1 MNTQTDLFQSNQNTS
16 SQNESPVVCLGI
28 EFENDTVRRDYF
40 TELLS
45 EKLKDP
51 EFRSIEGFPLG
62 EDEDILNLSDPPYY
76 TACPNPWIS
85 DFITEWES
93 EKPEQPEGYEYHR
106 EPFAADVSEG
116 KSHPIYTAHTYH
128 TKVPH
133 RAIMRYILHYTQPG
147 DIVLDSFAGTGM
159 AGVAAQMC
167 GNKSEVESLGYQV
180 TSDGSILKS
189 ENNESGEKVLV
200 PFSKLGA
207 RKAVLNDLSP
217 AAGFINYNF
226 NTHVS
231 IDRFELEVNEVL
243 NEIETKYSWM
253 YETLHSDGV
262 SIGKINYIL
271 WSDVFLCQEC
281 SGEVVFWDSAI
292 DKIEAKVRDEFSCPH
307 CNAMLSKKIANRAWE
322 TSYDEALNNT
332 IKQAKQ
338 LPVLIIYSVEGHKK
352 RYEKKP
358 NQSDLDKIKK
368 INEMDIKDW
377 YPSDSLPDGYNTRQP
392 IRSHGFT
399 HVHHFYTRRNLVV
412 LAALYSKISSF
423 KFKFLFSGFVGGATK
438 LNQFHLKNYVF
449 GGGGFSPG
457 ARKGTLYAP
466 SLSMEVPVFSLLRD
480 RLRTQIRAFREQE
493 GFSKT
498 NLSLGVSSANSI
510 NISSD
515 IEVLDYIFIDPP
527 FGANLNYSELSFIW
541 ESWFK
546 VFTNNIPEAIENNV
560 QKKGLPEY
568 RQLMTE
574 CFSEAYRLLKPGRWM
589 TVEFSNTKAA
599 VWNSIQSALLEAG
612 FIVANVSA
620 LDKKQG
626 GINANISRT
635 AVKQDLV
642 ISAYKP
648 DENFE
653 NHFANETLID
663 NGVWEFVH
671 NHLSYLP
678 VVKVQGNDLITI
690 PERDPR
696 ILYDQIITYYVRK
709 GYDVPIDSQD
719 FQIGLAQRF
728 SERDAMYFL
737 EEQAAEYD
745 RKKMLSGGRAVQQ
758 SLFISDEASAIE
770 WLRNLLRDKP
780 QGYQDINPKFMT
792 EISGWDKNEV
802 SLELATLLEQN
813 FLRFDGKGRLPEQI
827 HSYLSTNWKDMRNL
841 EKDDPQL
848 IAKAKDRWYVPDPA
862 KAGDLEK
869 LREKALLREFD
880 DYIENKKKLKLF
892 RLEAVRA
899 GFKKSWQERD
909 YKTIIDVAEK
919 LPTKVLEEDPKLLMW
934 YDQAITRSEV
944 L

>member
-16 SQNESPVVCLGI
+16 SQNDSPVICLGI
-28 EFENDTVRRDYF
+28 KFENDTARRDYF
-40 TELLS
+40 TELLR

-85 DFITEWES
+85 DFIAEWES
-93 EKPEQPEGYEYHR
+93 EKPEKPKGYEYHR
-106 EPFAADVSEG
+106 EPFTAEVSEG
-116 KSHPIYTAHTYH
+116 KNDPIYNAHSYH

-133 RAIMRYILHYTQPG
+133 KAIMRYILHYTQPG
-147 DIVLDSFAGTGM
+147 DIVFDGFCGTGM
-159 AGVAAQMC
+159 TGVAAQMC
-167 GNKSEVESLGYQV
+167 GNKAEVEALGYKV
-180 TSDGSILKS
+180 TKDGEILEKELDVNGKEQWKS
-189 ENNESGEKVLV
+189 FSRLGE
-200 PFSKLGA
+200 
-207 RKAVLNDLSP
+207 RMAVLNDLSP
-217 AAGFINYNF
+217 AASFISYNYNTPINGNTFEKEAKAIIDAVDNECGWMYKTTHTDGKSIGRINY
-226 NTHVS
+226 TV
-231 IDRFELEVNEVL
+231 
-243 NEIETKYSWM
+243 
-253 YETLHSDGV
+253 
-262 SIGKINYIL
+262 
-271 WSDVFLCQEC
+271 WSDIFVCPEC
-281 SGEVVFWDSAI
+281 TSEIVFWEQAVDVDAKKVL
-292 DKIEAKVRDEFSCPH
+292 DKFECH
-307 CNAMLSKKIANRAWE
+307 NCNASLTKRGLERAW
-322 TSYDEALNNT
+322 TTVFDSSLNASV
-332 IKQAKQ
+332 KQAKQ
-338 LPVLIIYSVEGHKK
+338 TPVLIYYTVEGLKG
-352 RYEKKP
+352 RFEKKP
-358 NQSDLDKIKK
+358 DKSDLDL
-368 INEMDIKDW
+368 INRIENSEIPYW
-377 YPSDSLPDGYNTRQP
+377 YPVLPLPDGYNTRQP
-392 IRSHGFT
+392 INSHGYT
-399 HVHHFYTRRNLVV
+399 HVHHFYTKRNLW
-412 LAALYSKISSF
+412 ALSSLLDKCDLRYRLLFQSIVSTLSSKLVRYNMGKRGNGQLS
-423 KFKFLFSGFVGGATK
+423 
-438 LNQFHLKNYVF
+438 
-449 GGGGFSPG
+449 
-457 ARKGTLYAP
+457 GTLYVA
-466 SLSMEVPVFSLLRD
+466 SLNAETDITKLALGKMRD
-480 RLRTQIRAFREQE
+480 FKKAFIANNYNITQCQSF
-493 GFSKT
+493 T
-498 NLSLGVSSANSI
+498 
-510 NISSD
+510 D
-515 IEVLDYIFIDPP
+515 TMIETESLDYLFVDPP
-527 FGANLNYSELSFIW
+527 FGANLNYSELNFIW
-541 ESWFK
+541 ESWLK
-546 VFTNNIPEAIENNV
+546 VLTNNEKEAIENSV
-560 QKKGLPEY
+560 QRKGALEY
-568 RQLMTE
+568 RTLMTN
-574 CFSEAYRLLKPGRWM
+574 CFKEAYRILKPGRWM
-589 TVEFSNTKAA
+589 TVEFSNTKAS
-599 VWNSIQSALLEAG
+599 VWNSIQSALVEAG

-626 GINANISRT
+626 TFKAVTTPT

-648 DENFE
+648 DQGFE
-653 NHFANETLID
+653 SNVNTEKLTEEV
-663 NGVWEFVH
+663 VWDFIR

-678 VVKVQGNDLITI
+678 VTKIYEGSLTTV

-696 ILYDQIITYYVRK
+696 ILYDQVITYYVRK
-709 GYDVPIDSQD
+709 GYSVPIDSQD
-719 FQIGLAQRF
+719 FQLGLAQRF
-728 SERDAMYFL
+728 SERDGMYFL

-802 SLELATLLEQN
+802 SLELSTLLEQN
-813 FLRFDGKGRLPEQI
+813 FLRYDGKGRVPEQI

-880 DYIENKKKLKLF
+880 DYIESKKKLKLF